1 MENHKIKNKVWLPAV
16 RSLSAGAWLSAT
28 ACLLAFLILS
38 LSGCQNQFVKE
49 SSFRRSG
56 KSAAEVP
63 AEKNISLVCWNVQTF
78 FDAVVSGNE
87 YTEFKNAEKWNK
99 EKYTKRLNRLCDIMK
114 TLNPD
119 IFVMEEIE
127 NEDVVQDIA
136 NKLSGNSWEKKK
148 SWQHVCFAKDVDSAI
163 GCAVFSRYELTSLR
177 THSLDIRTQTES
189 QPSMRPVMQVAVM
202 VGEREVELFVNHW
215 KSKSGGAEETE
226 IWRDWQELVLAET
239 GDRALNPDQAL
250 QTEQASD
257 ETADSL
263 PVARALVMC
272 GDFNRSAEEFIMQK
286 SEGIENLALRGGQ
299 KALSVY
305 SPWFRADGNF
315 ATEGGSYFYDGQ
327 WERIDNIMICGNISM
342 QSFTTVT
349 EAPIADED
357 GIPLPYKLYT
367 GEGCSDHLP
376 LKCVLTI

>member
-16 RSLSAGAWLSAT
+16 RSLSAGGRLPAR

-38 LSGCQNQFVKE
+38 LTSCQNQFVKE

-177 THSLDIRTQTES
+177 THSLDIRTQTEN

-226 IWRDWQELVLAET
+226 IWRDWQESVLARRLCE
-239 GDRALNPDQAL
+239 L
-250 QTEQASD
+250 QSYRM
-257 ETADSL
+257 
-263 PVARALVMC
+263 PVVVC
-272 GDFNRSAEEFIMQK
+272 GDFNRNAEDFIIIPRKNDGVNMVFR
-286 SEGIENLALRGGQ
+286 GMGGQ
-299 KALSVY
+299 RAEAS
-305 SPWFRADGNF
+305 SPWITSAGTVKKDN
-315 ATEGGSYFYDGQ
+315 GSYFYKDS
-327 WERIDNIMICGNISM
+327 WERIDNIFSCGDIKVSRFQAVAM
-342 QSFTTVT
+342 PPF
-349 EAPIADED
+349 ADEE
-357 GIPLPYKLYT
+357 GKPVSYKMYNES
-367 GEGCSDHLP
+367 GYSDHLP
-376 LKCVLTI
+376 LKCILTF